1 MSPFKVG
8 VISAVVAQVLW
19 GLFPIYWK
27 WLAHV
32 PPLEVLSHRNLWCAG
47 FLLVVVLLSST
58 RRAIVANVLASPFEV
73 ARHLFSGCLIAS
85 NWLVY
90 IWAVVNDHVVDAS
103 LGYFLSPLVSVALG
117 YLVFS
122 ERLDVRQWCAIALAI
137 AGVLI
142 MVFASG
148 VVPWI
153 GLSLATTFGLY
164 GMIRK
169 KAPTG
174 PINGLFLETLLLVP
188 FTLGAFIWISQTDG
202 LYYSNPFGGSEV
214 LLVLGGLVTGIPL
227 ILYAQG
233 ARNMPLSLSGLLV
246 YLTPSIQFLIG
257 WLYYREPIAIASW
270 VGFVCIWTA
279 LVVYSFSVHSHGKN
293 GKQSELVKSPTNN
306 C

>member
-1 MSPFKVG
+1 MSPFKIG

-19 GLFPIYWK
+19 GLFPVYWK
-27 WLAHV
+27 WLAHINS
-32 PPLEVLSHRNLWCAG
+32 LEVFSHRNIWCAA
-47 FLLVVVLLSST
+47 FLLFVVLFSAQRRST
-58 RRAIVANVLASPFEV
+58 VAGVLRSRYEII
-73 ARHLFSGCLIAS
+73 RHFVSGSLVSS

-90 IWAVVNDHVVDAS
+90 IWAVANDRVVDAS

-117 YLVFS
+117 YIVFR
-122 ERLDVRQWCAIALAI
+122 EQLDKRQWFAIALAI

-142 MVFASG
+142 MVFSSG
-148 VVPWI
+148 AVPWI

-174 PINGLFLETLLLVP
+174 PINGLFIESMLLVPLTLLL
-188 FTLGAFIWISQTDG
+188 LLWINETSG
-202 LYYSNPFGGSEV
+202 LSYSNPLGQSEL
-214 LLVLGGLVTGIPL
+214 LLVLGGLVTAVPL

-257 WLYYREPIAIASW
+257 WLYYREPIEPAAW
-270 VGFVCIWTA
+270 AGFFCIWVA
-279 LVVYSFSVHSHGKN
+279 LVVYSLSIR
-293 GKQSELVKSPTNN
+293 KQHQATVRPS
-306 C
+306 

>member
-1 MSPFKVG
+1 VQYFF
-8 VISAVVAQVLW
+8 LW
-19 GLFPIYWK
+19 
-27 WLAHV
+27 
-32 PPLEVLSHRNLWCAG
+32 WCC
-47 FLLVVVLLSST
+47 F
-58 RRAIVANVLASPFEV
+58 
-73 ARHLFSGCLIAS
+73 HLIAS

-137 AGVLI
+137 AGVFI
-142 MVFASG
+142 MVIASG

-188 FTLGAFIWISQTDG
+188 FTLVAFLWISQTDG
-202 LYYSNPFGGSEV
+202 LYYSNPFNGSEL
-214 LLVLGGLVTGIPL
+214 LLVLGGLVTGVPL

-233 ARNMPLSLSGLLV
+233 ARSLPLSLSGLLV

-270 VGFVCIWTA
+270 AGFICIWTA
-279 LVVYSFSVHSHGKN
+279 LVIYGLSISGHRKN
-293 GKQSELVKSPTNN
+293 MPAK
-306 C
+306 